1 MGFPMQKITLILLI
15 SIILLSSLSAPA
27 RNINFD
33 QYDVA
38 EDRQSKNI
46 IPLSQRL
53 NNVNDKFNLAKQ
65 RRLKYKKSLKA
76 LHGAVQFASK
86 ELPIYSELQINDSI
100 NCEHIVPKSFF
111 HHSPCYDTK
120 TMESDLHHLYP
131 AYQSVNL
138 LRGNRGFTDIENYQV
153 CDQGNNA
160 YKVSKLRIAKNNKF
174 EPNNFF
180 KGKVARAC
188 AYFFTRY
195 HQYVKNMSQVINVK
209 TMISWNEKYP
219 PNKNERKRDSVIFK
233 IQGAHNPYITE
244 AIGYMREIWLNN

>member
-1 MGFPMQKITLILLI
+1 MQKITLILLI
-15 SIILLSSLSAPA
+15 SIILLSSLSSPP

-38 EDRQSKNI
+38 EDRHSKNI

-53 NNVNDKFNLAKQ
+53 NNVNNKFNLAKQ

-131 AYQSVNL
+131 AYQSINL
-138 LRGNRGFTDIENYQV
+138 LRGNRGFTDIEIYQV

-160 YKVSKLRIAKNNKF
+160 YKVSKLRISKNNKF
-174 EPNNFF
+174 EPNNDS
-180 KGKVARAC
+180 KGKVAREC
-188 AYFFTRY
+188 TYFFTRY
-195 HQYVKNMSQVINVK
+195 TCLIAKMSEVIDII
-209 TMISWNEKYP
+209 TMVEWHEKYLP
-219 PNKNERKRDSVIFK
+219 SETERKREAEIFK
-233 IQGAHNPYITE
+233 VQKNHNPYITQPVN
-244 AIGYMREIWLNN
+244 YMREAWLG